1 MNYPKKINL
10 THQPNE
16 SGQCALP
23 DLYVCV
29 LVQHRPLFFEEF
41 LYGLAMQTYP
51 KNKMFL
57 HMASNISDSFM
68 EQQFIDNY
76 QKFDELVKSY
86 R

>member
-1 MNYPKKINL
+1 
-10 THQPNE
+10 
-16 SGQCALP
+16 
-23 DLYVCV
+23 
-29 LVQHRPLFFEEF
+29 
-41 LYGLAMQTYP
+41 
-51 KNKMFL
+51 MFL